1 MKSLFG
7 GSTRASSG
15 KDRRKP
21 IQKSLGLRRFLPE
34 SEDAT
39 LRVLDLG
46 PARSAN
52 LEFFSRYGGRL
63 TVADFYNGLRAAR
76 AATAAT
82 VGDDVDDNRKAK
94 AFAELLPFD
103 KSARFDLILAWD
115 LLNYLTPLE
124 QHLLMASL
132 EPFCLSGTV
141 ILAFVSTQ
149 KEMPP
154 GPSAYSIRDADT
166 LVYEER
172 EGRARPCPR
181 YLEGDLLKRM
191 QGLTVENR
199 YQLRNG
205 MLEYVFSYRLTSR
218 PAASTSS
225 SGEVLRYRLEP
236 THRWSSTPSR

>member
-1 MKSLFG
+1 MRSLFG
-7 GSTRASSG
+7 GSTRASSE
-15 KDRRKP
+15 KNHRKP
-21 IQKSLGLRRFLPE
+21 SQKSLGLRGLLPE

-76 AATAAT
+76 AATAD
-82 VGDDVDDNRKAK
+82 DDVDVDRRAK

-115 LLNYLTPLE
+115 LLNYLTPME

-149 KEMPP
+149 KKCLPRRP
-154 GPSAYSIRDADT
+154 RIRFGTRTRSSTRSAKDALD
-166 LVYEER
+166 
-172 EGRARPCPR
+172 RARA
-181 YLEGDLLKRM
+181 
-191 QGLTVENR
+191 
-199 YQLRNG
+199 
-205 MLEYVFSYRLTSR
+205 TSR
-218 PAASTSS
+218 ETCSS
-225 SGEVLRYRLEP
+225 ACKDSPSRTAINFATEC
-236 THRWSSTPSR
+236 SSTCSRIG

>member
-1 MKSLFG
+1 MRSFFR

-15 KDRRKP
+15 KDHHKP
-21 IQKSLGLRRFLPE
+21 SQKSLGLRNLLPE
-34 SEDAT
+34 SEDT
-39 LRVLDLG
+39 TIRVLDLG

-52 LEFFSRYGGRL
+52 LEFFSRYGGQL

-76 AATAAT
+76 AATAD
-82 VGDDVDDNRKAK
+82 DDVDVDRKAK

-115 LLNYLTPLE
+115 LLNYLTPME
-124 QHLLMASL
+124 HHLLMVSL
-132 EPFCLSGTV
+132 EPFCLSGTF

-154 GPSAYSIRDADT
+154 APSAYSIRDADT
-166 LVYEER
+166 LIYEER

-181 YLEGDLLKRM
+181 YVEADLLKRM

-205 MLEYVFSYRLTSR
+205 MLEYVFSYRMSSR
-218 PAASTSS
+218 PAASASS
-225 SGEVLRYRLEP
+225 SGRVLRYRLEP
-236 THRWSSTPSR
+236 APRWSSTPSR